1 MSVESNEYNKKYY
14 ANHKDIMKAQ
24 IKATSDKLVECITCK
39 KQVKKGSMQAHK
51 LTKLHNYITSQI
63 VI

>member
-24 IKATSDKLVECITCK
+24 IKATSDKLVECIACK

-51 LTKLHNYITSQI
+51 LTKMHNYIVNI
-63 VI
+63 VVV